1 MAQPIY
7 GDPEQQQRTSQNA
20 LQQAMGVLKPP
31 AGSAGLPRTGGNT
44 TQPVGIDRFKP
55 QALQN
60 HYDTGSAAGQDMSWM
75 FEQNLLPRNHA
86 QPVGPPQGLLA
97 DPATQAAP
105 AASAG
110 GSRGWNNLNLQ
121 APPQQNPYEFR
132 GFNTERAGAGG
143 DPNSVKD
150 GFYRFA
156 SGQQGPQDTSK
167 EGLDAW
173 LTALIPQAR
182 EYGLDIQ
189 DVNGDQ
195 MLVNTAENGPV
206 WVDYFQNAGGE
217 NGGFQWLDQ
226 SQMGDVAA
234 PAGGGDLAVPGGLQP
249 GSDLFAAL
257 MGGGGVQ
264 DSETIKRILD
274 EIRALEGGNSPL
286 AQDAFSQVMR

>member
-1 MAQPIY
+1 VAQPIY

-20 LQQAMGVLKPP
+20 FQQAMGVLKPP

-44 TQPVGIDRFKP
+44 TQPVGDPYK
-55 QALQN
+55 
-60 HYDTGSAAGQDMSWM
+60 
-75 FEQNLLPRNHA
+75 
-86 QPVGPPQGLLA
+86 LA
-97 DPATQAAP
+97 DPATPAAAP

-226 SQMGDVAA
+226 SQMGDAAA
-234 PAGGGDLAVPGGLQP
+234 PAGGGGLAVPGGLQP

-257 MGGGGVQ
+257 IGDGGVQ
-264 DSETIKRILD
+264 DSETMQRIQA
-274 EIRALEGGNSPL
+274 EIRALLEGGGSPL